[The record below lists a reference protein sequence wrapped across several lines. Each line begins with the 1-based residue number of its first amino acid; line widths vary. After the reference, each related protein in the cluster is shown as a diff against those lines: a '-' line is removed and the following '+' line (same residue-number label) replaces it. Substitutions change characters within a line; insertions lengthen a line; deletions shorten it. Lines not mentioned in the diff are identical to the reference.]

1 MILDHLNQG
10 AGITALDSL
19 RLYGVLR
26 LAARIEELRK
36 DGHTIITQT
45 VRVGNKE
52 IARYSLVK
60 EDENGSARAQDRD
73 WSSVEQPGQEVS
85 KQP

>member
-1 MILDHLNQG
+1 LKPASGKGQIAMILNHMQQG
-10 AGITALDSL
+10 DGITALDSL

-36 DGHTIITQT
+36 EGHTIVTQT
-45 VRVGNKE
+45 VRVGKKE

-60 EDENGSARAQDRD
+60 EKQHGEARH
-73 WSSVEQPGQEVS
+73 
-85 KQP
+85 